1 MDLTPAWFD
10 AIAVR
15 TSHRRYDSTAV
26 AGDVVARLRA
36 FCETQRPSDNA
47 RVTIIEGSTDRL
59 FTGVLGKFAGSYGRV
74 EGAPLAAAFV
84 GREGHEGEI
93 GYLGEG
99 FILEATTMEL
109 GTCWIAGTFDKQ
121 RAGDLAEL
129 AAGERVMAVTP
140 LGTPVERRGAGERL
154 LRRML
159 RVPRRLPLETL
170 ALGIDDP
177 IVRETATAPGDGAR
191 WPLWARTA
199 VEAARLA
206 PSGVNRQP
214 WRFRLDGPSLVL
226 THTEKL
232 YWTAPFD
239 LGIAR
244 LHAELGAA
252 HEGVRGTWEPLAEP
266 DVARFVPA

>member
-99 FILEATTMEL
+99 LILEATTMGL

-129 AAGERVMAVTP
+129 AAGEHVMAVTP

-170 ALGIDDP
+170 AP
-177 IVRETATAPGDGAR
+177 ASTTRSFARPRRRPATAQLAALGANGRRGRAPGAVRGQPPALALS
-191 WPLWARTA
+191 PRTA
-199 VEAARLA
+199 
-206 PSGVNRQP
+206 Q
-214 WRFRLDGPSLVL
+214 LVL

-232 YWTAPFD
+232 YWTAPIDF
-239 LGIAR
+239 GIAR
-244 LHAELGAA
+244 LHAELGAP
-252 HEGVRGTWEPLAEP
+252 HEGVRGTWTPLAEP